1 MNDTFM
7 KEKPVFPLLTSMALP
22 MVASMLVSALYN
34 IVDSLYVARIS
45 EEAMTALSL
54 VYPVQNFINAVAI
67 GFSIGISALIS
78 LHLGAGN
85 QEKADTAAT
94 HGMVL
99 SLLHGII
106 ASVAGIAVI
115 PRFLRSFTTD
125 ETVIALGLTY
135 ARIAFLFSVIIMAA
149 MAFEKIFQAVG
160 CMKITMAGLSLGSV
174 CNIIL
179 DPLLIFG
186 IGPFPRMEVAGA
198 ALATVTGQICGA
210 LLALMFN
217 LRKNTDVHFQ
227 LKNLRPSAPVIGGI
241 YSVGLPSIAM
251 QSIGSVMVF
260 GMNKIL
266 ISFTEAATAVFGAY
280 FKLQSFIFMPIFGL
294 NNAMVPIISYNYG
307 AGKPERFRRTIR
319 LSAVTAIAIM
329 CVGLAFFEVIPGTLL
344 GLFSPSEE
352 MLTIGRTALRIIGLT
367 FPLAGFCIVSGS
379 VFQALGTPF
388 YSLIVSVCRQICV
401 LLPVAYLLSLTGRL
415 ELVWWSFPIAELV
428 SLTLSAIFLRRTLRA
443 AGERLSQK

>member
-54 VYPVQNFINAVAI
+54 VYPVQNFINA

-135 ARIAFLFSVIIMAA
+135 ARIAFLFSVII
-149 MAFEKIFQAVG
+149 Q
-160 CMKITMAGLSLGSV
+160 
-174 CNIIL
+174 
-179 DPLLIFG
+179 
-186 IGPFPRMEVAGA
+186 
-198 ALATVTGQICGA
+198 
-210 LLALMFN
+210 
-217 LRKNTDVHFQ
+217 
-227 LKNLRPSAPVIGGI
+227 
-241 YSVGLPSIAM
+241 
-251 QSIGSVMVF
+251 
-260 GMNKIL
+260 
-266 ISFTEAATAVFGAY
+266 
-280 FKLQSFIFMPIFGL
+280 
-294 NNAMVPIISYNYG
+294 
-307 AGKPERFRRTIR
+307 
-319 LSAVTAIAIM
+319 
-329 CVGLAFFEVIPGTLL
+329 
-344 GLFSPSEE
+344 
-352 MLTIGRTALRIIGLT
+352 
-367 FPLAGFCIVSGS
+367 
-379 VFQALGTPF
+379 
-388 YSLIVSVCRQICV
+388 
-401 LLPVAYLLSLTGRL
+401 
-415 ELVWWSFPIAELV
+415 
-428 SLTLSAIFLRRTLRA
+428 
-443 AGERLSQK
+443 

>member
-186 IGPFPRMEVAGA
+186 IGPFPEMGIAGA
-198 ALATVTGQICGA
+198 ALATGIGQMMQVVFYLIIYFVQQIPVHLRRSCLHFNPRMGLQLYSIGVPA
-210 LLALMFN
+210 VLNLALPSVLITFLNSLLAVYSQSYIVVL
-217 LRKNTDVHFQ
+217 
-227 LKNLRPSAPVIGGI
+227 GI
-241 YSVGLPSIAM
+241 Y
-251 QSIGSVMVF
+251 
-260 GMNKIL
+260 
-266 ISFTEAATAVFGAY
+266 Y
-280 FKLQSFIFMPIFGL
+280 KLQTFLYLPANGFVQGMRPLIG
-294 NNAMVPIISYNYG
+294 YNYG
-307 AGKPERFRRTIR
+307 AREHARVKKLFQLT
-319 LSAVTAIAIM
+319 LLMSAAIM
-329 CVGLAFFEVIPGTLL
+329 AAGTVICQVASGQLM
-344 GLFSPSEE
+344 GLFTQNPE
-352 MLTIGRTALRIIGLT
+352 TIAAGQTALRIISIGFVISAVSTTASGALEGLGKGAESLVIALCRYVV
-367 FPLAGFCIVSGS
+367 FIMPLAALLCNWLGADGAWHAFWLTEVLAAVVSG
-379 VFQALGTPF
+379 
-388 YSLIVSVCRQICV
+388 IV
-401 LLPVAYLLSLTGRL
+401 Y
-415 ELVWWSFPIAELV
+415 
-428 SLTLSAIFLRRTLRA
+428 RRAVTH
-443 AGERLSQK
+443 KK

>member
-149 MAFEKIFQAVG
+149 MAFEKIFQGIPRGQQESFADILIQ
-160 CMKITMAGLSLGSV
+160 KIIKGEKIDRNLIYIVNQEL
-174 CNIIL
+174 NIDIEEK
-179 DPLLIFG
+179 IQNG
-186 IGPFPRMEVAGA
+186 
-198 ALATVTGQICGA
+198 
-210 LLALMFN
+210 
-217 LRKNTDVHFQ
+217 
-227 LKNLRPSAPVIGGI
+227 KNL
-241 YSVGLPSIAM
+241 M
-251 QSIGSVMVF
+251 
-260 GMNKIL
+260 
-266 ISFTEAATAVFGAY
+266 E
-280 FKLQSFIFMPIFGL
+280 
-294 NNAMVPIISYNYG
+294 
-307 AGKPERFRRTIR
+307 
-319 LSAVTAIAIM
+319 
-329 CVGLAFFEVIPGTLL
+329 
-344 GLFSPSEE
+344 
-352 MLTIGRTALRIIGLT
+352 
-367 FPLAGFCIVSGS
+367 
-379 VFQALGTPF
+379 
-388 YSLIVSVCRQICV
+388 
-401 LLPVAYLLSLTGRL
+401 
-415 ELVWWSFPIAELV
+415 
-428 SLTLSAIFLRRTLRA
+428 
-443 AGERLSQK
+443 

>member
-186 IGPFPRMEVAGA
+186 IGPFPEMGIAGA
-198 ALATVTGQICGA
+198 ALATGIGQMMQVVFYLIIYFVRPIPVHLRRSCLHFNPRMGLQLYSIGVPA
-210 LLALMFN
+210 ILNLALPSVLITFLNSLLAFYSQSYIVVL
-217 LRKNTDVHFQ
+217 
-227 LKNLRPSAPVIGGI
+227 GI
-241 YSVGLPSIAM
+241 Y
-251 QSIGSVMVF
+251 
-260 GMNKIL
+260 
-266 ISFTEAATAVFGAY
+266 Y
-280 FKLQSFIFMPIFGL
+280 KLQTFLYLPA
-294 NNAMVPIISYNYG
+294 NASCRGFAPSLAIIMVPGSM
-307 AGKPERFRRTIR
+307 
-319 LSAVTAIAIM
+319 AV
-329 CVGLAFFEVIPGTLL
+329 
-344 GLFSPSEE
+344 SKRS
-352 MLTIGRTALRIIGLT
+352 TALPWPCAP
-367 FPLAGFCIVSGS
+367 PLWPPARCYASS
-379 VFQALGTPF
+379 
-388 YSLIVSVCRQICV
+388 CR
-401 LLPVAYLLSLTGRL
+401 S
-415 ELVWWSFPIAELV
+415 S
-428 SLTLSAIFLRRTLRA
+428 
-443 AGERLSQK
+443 

>member
-54 VYPVQNFINAVAI
+54 VYPVQNFINAIAI

-94 HGMVL
+94 HGMLL

-135 ARIAFLFSVIIMAA
+135 ARIAFLFSVIIMTA

-186 IGPFPRMEVAGA
+186 IGPFPQMGIAGA
-198 ALATVTGQICGA
+198 ALATGIGQMMQVVFYLIVY
-210 LLALMFN
+210 FVRPIPVH
-217 LRKNTDVHFQ
+217 LRRSCLHSTPKSDC
-227 LKNLRPSAPVIGGI
+227 
-241 YSVGLPSIAM
+241 
-251 QSIGSVMVF
+251 
-260 GMNKIL
+260 
-266 ISFTEAATAVFGAY
+266 SFT
-280 FKLQSFIFMPIFGL
+280 
-294 NNAMVPIISYNYG
+294 
-307 AGKPERFRRTIR
+307 R
-319 LSAVTAIAIM
+319 SA
-329 CVGLAFFEVIPGTLL
+329 CP
-344 GLFSPSEE
+344 
-352 MLTIGRTALRIIGLT
+352 
-367 FPLAGFCIVSGS
+367 
-379 VFQALGTPF
+379 PF
-388 YSLIVSVCRQICV
+388 
-401 LLPVAYLLSLTGRL
+401 
-415 ELVWWSFPIAELV
+415 
-428 SLTLSAIFLRRTLRA
+428 
-443 AGERLSQK
+443 